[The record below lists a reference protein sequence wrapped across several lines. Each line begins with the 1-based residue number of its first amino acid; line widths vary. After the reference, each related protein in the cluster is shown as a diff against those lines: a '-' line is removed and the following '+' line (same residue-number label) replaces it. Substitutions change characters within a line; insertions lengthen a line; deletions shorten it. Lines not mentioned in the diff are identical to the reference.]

1 MEFLADFSQYGYLGL
16 FFVSFLAGS
25 IVPFSSEAVMG
36 LLLAAGYDVWAS
48 ITVATLGNWLGGV
61 TCYYMGYLG
70 NMEWI
75 ERYLGI
81 KHAKL
86 IKMQHF
92 LQGKGAL
99 MAFFA
104 FLPIVGG
111 LIVVALGLMRANI
124 LWVNLSMLLGK
135 LARYVVMAYGIDYI
149 LALFS

>member
-1 MEFLADFSQYGYLGL
+1 MEFLAEFSQYGYLGL

-25 IVPFSSEAVMG
+25 IVPFSSEAVIG
-36 LLLAAGYDVWAS
+36 LLFAAGYDVWTT

-61 TCYYMGYLG
+61 TCYYLGRLG
-70 NMEWI
+70 NIVWI
-75 ERYLGI
+75 ERYLRI
-81 KHAKL
+81 KHDKL
-86 IKMQHF
+86 VNMQHF

-135 LARYVVMAYGIDYI
+135 LGRYVVMAYGIDYI